1 MNHLH
6 HLTEDE
12 AQLHLEG
19 ALDETVQRQVD
30 AHLAGCPGCQALV
43 RSFEALSEALSE
55 LPAAEPPVD
64 FTAGV
69 MARIEAADATRAAE
83 RKLTLGVFG
92 VVAVALATVLAL
104 AGQAA
109 WAPALSAASSR
120 AVQAL
125 QAFRISAD
133 VLAPVVSA
141 LRIQIIVA
149 AAALGIPLLLALSRL
164 VSPRQGHQA
173 A

>member
-19 ALDETVQRQVD
+19 ALDESVQQGVD
-30 AHLAGCPGCQALV
+30 AHLAGCPECQALV
-43 RSFEALSEALSE
+43 LSFSALADALSD
-55 LPAAEPPVD
+55 LPVAEPPPD

-69 MARIEAADATRAAE
+69 MARIEEQEATRAAE
-83 RKLTLGVFG
+83 RRLTVAVFG
-92 VVAVALATVLAL
+92 AVAVSLAVTLVL

-109 WAPALSAASSR
+109 WAPALSAVSSG

-133 VLAPVVSA
+133 VLSPLVSA

-149 AAALGIPLLLALSRL
+149 TAALGIPLLLALSRL
-164 VSPRQGHQA
+164 ASPRQGRQA

>member
-1 MNHLH
+1 VNHLH

-19 ALDETVQRQVD
+19 ALDESVQQGVD
-30 AHLAGCPGCQALV
+30 AHLAGCPECQALV
-43 RSFEALSEALSE
+43 LSFSALVDALSD
-55 LPAAEPPVD
+55 LPAAEPPFD

-69 MARIEAADATRAAE
+69 MARIEEQESARAAE
-83 RKLTLGVFG
+83 RRLTLAVFG
-92 VVAVALATVLAL
+92 VVAVSLAAVLAL
-104 AGQAA
+104 AGQSA

-133 VLAPVVSA
+133 VISPVVSA

-164 VSPRQGHQA
+164 ASPRTGRQA